1 MSISISEN
9 NELSPQKLVD
19 ILRTI
24 LTTLAIINTI
34 LTMIAIK
41 GMVSSKNR

>member
-9 NELSPQKLVD
+9 NEVSQKLVD

>member
-19 ILRTI
+19 IIRTI